1 MFKWVALILQ
11 IGTSRH
17 TGVIIGRM
25 NDVPKLTHT
34 RLDAIPLLLGVLM
47 QMEIPQLYDREIGD
61 HGLHTGLSGGW
72 MLTIWLT
79 FILSQSDHTKYKV
92 EEWVARYQVLL
103 ASRTRA
109 NIKSS
114 EFNDNRLSSLLSRLS
129 KPQRWERFEDALWKH
144 SVDVYQLEMQSV
156 GGLYSAHVDSTTACG
171 YHEPQTNGLMQ
182 RGGHSKDHRPDLAQ
196 LKLMTVATHPHG
208 HLAVTQ
214 VTSGNTADDVLYLPI
229 IARARVIFN
238 RIGMLYSGDSKMAAL
253 VIRATITHDG
263 DYYLVVAPLT
273 GETAQLFSRWIEQ
286 ATSGMVPTVRL
297 YNDEGTLIGR
307 GYEFERQCTAELAVG
322 KDGAGEPFSWNER
335 VQIYRSE
342 ARAAQQIRVLD
353 KQLKRAKAALLRLT
367 PKPKQG
373 RRQFHNEA
381 KLEEA
386 VKAILKQQ
394 GVEGLL
400 TVKWVRE
407 EKAEYRFV
415 GRGRPTASSKREKVI
430 EHRCRIT
437 KVTRNQEAIAAKRQ
451 QVGWR
456 VQLTNAPA
464 AIPFQTCIIHYRS
477 NWCGERNY
485 HRLKSQPIGID
496 RIFVRSDDQLAGLT
510 YLLTLAARVEAV
522 IEFQV
527 ARGLKEEKK
536 QMKGLY
542 SGLPQRA
549 TPTPTAAAILAAVAR
564 SEITLTKMEWEHK
577 TTFQLT
583 TMPELLLQVLHYLDL
598 PMTLYTEEIK
608 I

>member
-1 MFKWVALILQ
+1 M
-11 IGTSRH
+11 RR

-61 HGLHTGLSGGW
+61 HGSHTGLSGGW
-72 MLTIWLT
+72 MLTIWLS

-103 ASRTRA
+103 AGRTREL
-109 NIKSS
+109 IKSS

-129 KPQRWERFEDALWKH
+129 KPQRWEHFEEALWKQ

-156 GGLYSAHVDSTTACG
+156 GDLYSAHVDSTTACG

-182 RGGHSKDHRPDLAQ
+182 RGHSKDHRPDLAQ

-208 HLAVTQ
+208 HLVVTQ

-229 IARARVIFN
+229 IARARAIFN
-238 RIGMLYSGDSKMAAL
+238 REGMLYSGDSKMAAL

-263 DYYLVVAPLT
+263 DYYLLVAPLT
-273 GETAQLFSRWIEQ
+273 GETAQLFPGWIEQ
-286 ATSGMVPTVRL
+286 ATSGVRPTVRL
-297 YNDEGTLIGR
+297 YNDEGTLMGR
-307 GYEFERQCTAELAVG
+307 GYEFERQCTAELAIG
-322 KDGAGEPFSWNER
+322 KDGAMELFTWNER
-335 VQIYRSE
+335 VQIYRSK

-353 KQLKRAKAALLRLT
+353 KALKRAKTALLSLT
-367 PKPKQG
+367 PNPKQG
-373 RRQFHNEA
+373 RRQFRNEA
-381 KLEEA
+381 RLEEA
-386 VKAILKQQ
+386 IKAILKQQ

-400 TVKWVRE
+400 TVKWEIE
-407 EKAEYRFV
+407 EKAEYRYA
-415 GRGRPTASSKREKVI
+415 GRGRPTTSSKREKVI

-437 KVTRNQEAIAAKRQ
+437 KVTRNQEAIATKRQ

-464 AIPFQTCIIHYRS
+464 VIPLQTCITHYRS

-496 RIFVRSDDQLAGLT
+496 KIFVRNDDQLAGLT

-536 QMKGLY
+536 QMKGIY

-564 SEITLTKMEWEHK
+564 SEITMTKMELQGK
-577 TTFQLT
+577 TTFHLT
-583 TMPELLLQVLHYLDL
+583 SLPELLLQVLHYLDL
-598 PMTLYTEEIK
+598 PVSLYTEEIK